1 MNYKKEYFLLW
12 IGQGISRLGSWIYLV
27 ALNLTVWHMTE
38 SPAMVAGLYM
48 IGPIARIIA
57 SFFVGSIVD
66 RSNKRLMLVLS
77 DLSRAFLV
85 FMLPFAPSIWLIF
98 GIVFLSNIATS
109 FSQPSSTF
117 MITKLVAKQDRLR
130 FNAVNSIV
138 SSGSFMI
145 GPALSGIIIALTNT
159 TITIWIN
166 SCALVISAFFMYLLP
181 NISQRVADG
190 RKIISPSVLRQDF
203 QAVWRVM
210 SEHRSVVQFFVL
222 YSCVLMI
229 THALDSQ
236 EMSFL
241 KDFHEVSDA
250 AYGVIVGVTGIG
262 AIVGGIAAASFV
274 TRLSIS
280 TYIGAGLSLTLV
292 CYTIFYASPNL
303 TLAIIA
309 FILLGFFMSF
319 SNAGYAT
326 IYQKS
331 VPTEIMG
338 RFTSVLTLFES
349 VLQITLTLVIGLS
362 AQWFSIQLATSI
374 FSLFALALASAL
386 YRFVVVNKKT
396 MEA

>member
-145 GPALSGIIIALTNT
+145 GHLAVS
-159 TITIWIN
+159 
-166 SCALVISAFFMYLLP
+166 S
-181 NISQRVADG
+181 
-190 RKIISPSVLRQDF
+190 LR
-203 QAVWRVM
+203 
-210 SEHRSVVQFFVL
+210 
-222 YSCVLMI
+222 
-229 THALDSQ
+229 
-236 EMSFL
+236 
-241 KDFHEVSDA
+241 
-250 AYGVIVGVTGIG
+250 
-262 AIVGGIAAASFV
+262 
-274 TRLSIS
+274 
-280 TYIGAGLSLTLV
+280 
-292 CYTIFYASPNL
+292 
-303 TLAIIA
+303 
-309 FILLGFFMSF
+309 
-319 SNAGYAT
+319 
-326 IYQKS
+326 
-331 VPTEIMG
+331 
-338 RFTSVLTLFES
+338 
-349 VLQITLTLVIGLS
+349 
-362 AQWFSIQLATSI
+362 
-374 FSLFALALASAL
+374 
-386 YRFVVVNKKT
+386 
-396 MEA
+396 